1 MEQEK
6 SPPAGPDLT
15 QGVALADF
23 TDDKLAGHV
32 GDDEILLVRSANE
45 IFAIAAHCS
54 HSALRAR
61 EIEVHVVAPEKL
73 PRGSRRGGR
82 VMRARRGRWLRWR
95 DGSRHVRGRL

>member
-6 SPPAGPDLT
+6 SGPDLT

-54 HSALRAR
+54 HYHGPLAERL
-61 EIEVHVVAPEKL
+61 VVD
-73 PRGSRRGGR
+73 
-82 VMRARRGRWLRWR
+82 
-95 DGSRHVRGRL
+95 DGIRCPWHHTSGRLE